1 MYKHRA
7 FKHSQL
13 RKSGCQRVRHPTAQN
28 TARSYQIAPASNRL
42 LGFTQTLSSGTA
54 TTGASASVLYSL
66 DANGSMLKDG
76 LRTYEFDAANRLANA
91 TTGTGPN
98 APTTRYVH
106 NALGQ
111 RLFKTEPLFPPVAS
125 GANLSDP
132 AVALILANFAA
143 SLWGGSTT
151 VAAPTAAEKLGYQY
165 YYDEDGS
172 LLSEIGAGG
181 TQSTGSTQYIYL
193 PTPSGPMPIAL
204 LVNATQY
211 AVHTDHLNTPRRLT
225 LANRTVAWQWAF
237 SAFGDE
243 QPTTAKNR
251 FVDLT
256 TSASLGTSN
265 VADVAFNLR
274 YPGQYFDKESGLNYN
289 YFRSYDA
296 KTGRYTQSDPI
307 DLAGGWN
314 KFGYVNQNPLSFTDP
329 LGLCIGPLIAPCAW
343 LAVNAPWVLSGAGA
357 ATTLGYGYV
366 NGLAGPASNAA
377 TAGRVVEQYA
387 LRANESGFY
396 PVMTRGFKD
405 ATAIQWCDKGDVW
418 KFGTTVNPLSRYSQ
432 SYLDNI
438 GPRGVTYFGEFG
450 GTSAEALALEAM
462 KIKNY
467 LQQTGQLPA
476 GNKIIK

>member
-1 MYKHRA
+1 MHKHCVSRHSRA
-7 FKHSQL
+7 LKRACKRL
-13 RKSGCQRVRHPTAQN
+13 RGITAQN

-42 LGFTQTLSSGTA
+42 QGFTQTLSSGTA
-54 TTGASASVLYSL
+54 TTGASSSVLYTL
-66 DANGSMLKDG
+66 DANGSLLKDG
-76 LRTYEFDAANRLANA
+76 LRSYEFDAANRLANA
-91 TTGTGPN
+91 TTGTGPS

-111 RLFKTEPLFPPVAS
+111 RLFKTDPLFPPVAS
-125 GANLSDP
+125 SANPADP

-151 VAAPTAAEKLGYQY
+151 VAAPTAAEKLGFQY
-165 YYDEDGS
+165 FYDEDGS
-172 LLSEIGAGG
+172 LLSEMGTGG

-225 LANRTVAWQWAF
+225 LANKTVAWQWAF

-256 TSASLGTSN
+256 TSASLGSTN
-265 VADVAFNLR
+265 VADVTFNLR

-307 DLAGGWN
+307 DLDGGWN
-314 KFGYVNQNPLSFTDP
+314 RFAYAESNPLLFIDP
-329 LGLCIGPLIAPCAW
+329 EGLAA
-343 LAVNAPWVLSGAGA
+343 AGA
-357 ATTLGYGYV
+357 SIGGAIGGAI
-366 NGLAGPASNAA
+366 GSRAGPVGRR
-377 TAGRVVEQYA
+377 AG
-387 LRANESGFY
+387 
-396 PVMTRGFKD
+396 
-405 ATAIQWCDKGDVW
+405 TAIGSRVGSALEDYCRGDDCEELYAKIRSRVDEL
-418 KFGTTVNPLSRYSQ
+418 KRRYSELISNTRKLPTVGPFSIEGHRQ
-432 SYLDNI
+432 QFRNKQTNLRSLLDEARTKGCTAYGADASTWSTI
-438 GPRGVTYFGEFG
+438 EAPYPGWG
-450 GTSAEALALEAM
+450 GSV
-462 KIKNY
+462 
-467 LQQTGQLPA
+467 P
-476 GNKIIK
+476 